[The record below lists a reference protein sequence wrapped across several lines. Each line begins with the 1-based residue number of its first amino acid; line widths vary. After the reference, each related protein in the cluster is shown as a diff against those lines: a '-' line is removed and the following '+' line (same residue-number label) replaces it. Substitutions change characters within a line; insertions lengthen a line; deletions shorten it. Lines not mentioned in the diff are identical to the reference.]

1 MACRW
6 GLATATILIR
16 AAEGLSV
23 TARPTRT
30 NAFSVVWRTRGGR
43 FSCGGPRMAAGGV
56 VAGDSVGDD
65 PYPTTATTAST
76 AARGDGSSSRPLPRL
91 NAPPHDYV
99 RHAYS
104 PRAGPLW
111 SSVAAFLGWTEELA
125 RGLITFGGVY
135 YKPGGAP
142 ASAKPKRQ
150 LDPDREVEIGEYLR
164 IFPEPRR
171 YPAFLGVDWES
182 KIVYDCVGVMLV
194 NKPAG
199 VPAHATV
206 DNFAENMLAGI
217 RGVRPGLDLLLPH
230 RLDIDT
236 SGLVIVAKGAETL
249 RSINE
254 IIKRPGLILQTGDDS
269 PRDRRRKNKALRQA
283 AKLAKGTANIKT
295 SVFEEALMT
304 AAAATESEAL
314 PETPQVGRAIPPTQA
329 FATGAGGEAAAADT
343 GAAENAVG
351 AITKRYR
358 ALVQVLPGSSPLKA
372 SSIPLKHFQ
381 KVSRRA
387 PKEFRR
393 DRPPQATSTARSAD
407 TPGGGKDDAGSW
419 IECRLLVLSASEASV
434 SPVVTPAGFPT
445 RTGGSIK
452 GGVGGGDVSMKMLQE
467 VEVQLLTGRT
477 HQIRGQLAAEGC
489 PIYGDYLYGPAAR
502 ETSPTDPAATAAT
515 AAATTPV
522 VEGGTTATASATTPR
537 PTGGTFVLRRSPAPG
552 AAATEPGLV
561 AEEGV
566 RQLGLRAGFQGDE
579 KGSRGGFVE
588 SPKMALQA
596 SHISLELE
604 AEGGGR
610 ERHAFTLARD
620 TCWWVGEGWG
630 AGVSAE

>member
-1 MACRW
+1 
-6 GLATATILIR
+6 
-16 AAEGLSV
+16 
-23 TARPTRT
+23 
-30 NAFSVVWRTRGGR
+30 
-43 FSCGGPRMAAGGV
+43 MAAGVV
-56 VAGDSVGDD
+56 VAGDSVGDA
-65 PYPTTATTAST
+65 PFPTPEPTAST
-76 AARGDGSSSRPLPRL
+76 VARGDGTSSRPLPRL

-142 ASAKPKRQ
+142 ALAKPKRE

-182 KIVYDCVGVMLV
+182 KIVYDCAGVMLV

-217 RGVRPGLDLLLPH
+217 RSVRPDLDLLLPH

-236 SGLVIVAKGAETL
+236 SGLVIVVTRNLGVQELGLARNRTKHAGRAKGAGTL

-254 IIKRPGLILQTGDDS
+254 IIKRPGLILRTGIDS
-269 PRDRRRKNKALRQA
+269 PRDRRRKNKALRRA
-283 AKLAKGTANIKT
+283 AKLTNGTANIKT
-295 SVFEEALMT
+295 PVYQEASMT
-304 AAAATESEAL
+304 AATAASAAAAESEAL
-314 PETPQVGRAIPPTQA
+314 PETSQVGRAIPPTQA
-329 FATGAGGEAAAADT
+329 FATGAGGGGGAAAAET
-343 GAAENAVG
+343 GAVENAVG

-358 ALVQVLPGSSPLKA
+358 ALVQVLPGRSPLKA
-372 SSIPLKHFQ
+372 SPIPMTHFQ

-393 DRPPQATSTARSAD
+393 DRPPQPNATSNARSAD
-407 TPGGGKDDAGSW
+407 TPGGGEDDEGSW

-434 SPVVTPAGFPT
+434 SPVVTSAGFPS

-452 GGVGGGDVSMKMLQE
+452 GGIGDGGVSTGMLQE

-489 PIYGDYLYGPAAR
+489 PIYGDYLYGPAEESVR
-502 ETSPTDPAATAAT
+502 Q
-515 AAATTPV
+515 
-522 VEGGTTATASATTPR
+522 
-537 PTGGTFVLRRSPAPG
+537 
-552 AAATEPGLV
+552 PGL
-561 AEEGV
+561 
-566 RQLGLRAGFQGDE
+566 QAGFQRDE
-579 KGSRGGFVE
+579 NDSRSGFVE

-604 AEGGGR
+604 AEDGRR
-610 ERHAFTLARD
+610 ERHVFTLARD
-620 TCWWVGEGWG
+620 TCWWFDEGWG
-630 AGVSAE
+630 ACVSDE

>member
-6 GLATATILIR
+6 GLATATLLIR
-16 AAEGLSV
+16 AAARLSV
-23 TARPTRT
+23 TAKPTRT
-30 NAFSVVWRTRGGR
+30 HASSVVWRTRGGR
-43 FSCGGPRMAAGGV
+43 FSSGGPRMAAGGV

-65 PYPTTATTAST
+65 PFPTRAPTAST
-76 AARGDGSSSRPLPRL
+76 AARGDGSGSRPLPRL

-142 ASAKPKRQ
+142 ASAKPKRE
-150 LDPDREVEIGEYLR
+150 LDPDRKVEIGEYLR
-164 IFPEPRR
+164 IFPEPRK

-182 KIVYDCVGVMLV
+182 KIVYDRAGVMLV

-217 RGVRPGLDLLLPH
+217 RGVRPGLELLLPH

-249 RSINE
+249 RSIND
-254 IIKRPGLILQTGDDS
+254 IIKRPGLMLQTGDDS
-269 PRDRRRKNKALRQA
+269 PRDRRRKNKALRRA
-283 AKLAKGTANIKT
+283 AKLANGTANIKT
-295 SVFEEALMT
+295 PVSEEASMT
-304 AAAATESEAL
+304 AAAAESEAL
-314 PETPQVGRAIPPTQA
+314 PETPQVGRATPPTQA
-329 FATGAGGEAAAADT
+329 LATVAGGEAAVAKT

-351 AITKRYR
+351 AIIKRYR
-358 ALVQVLPGSSPLKA
+358 ALVQVLPGRSQLKA
-372 SSIPLKHFQ
+372 SPIPLKHFQ

-393 DRPPQATSTARSAD
+393 DRPPQPKATSNARSAES
-407 TPGGGKDDAGSW
+407 PGGGEDDEGSW
-419 IECRLLVLSASEASV
+419 IECRLLVLSASDASV

-452 GGVGGGDVSMKMLQE
+452 GGVEGGGVSTGMLQE

-489 PIYGDYLYGPAAR
+489 PIYGD
-502 ETSPTDPAATAAT
+502 
-515 AAATTPV
+515 
-522 VEGGTTATASATTPR
+522 
-537 PTGGTFVLRRSPAPG
+537 
-552 AAATEPGLV
+552 
-561 AEEGV
+561 
-566 RQLGLRAGFQGDE
+566 
-579 KGSRGGFVE
+579 
-588 SPKMALQA
+588 
-596 SHISLELE
+596 
-604 AEGGGR
+604 
-610 ERHAFTLARD
+610 
-620 TCWWVGEGWG
+620 
-630 AGVSAE
+630 

>member
-1 MACRW
+1 MF
-6 GLATATILIR
+6 LTI
-16 AAEGLSV
+16 ASSV
-23 TARPTRT
+23 I
-30 NAFSVVWRTRGGR
+30 WRTRGGR
-43 FSCGGPRMAAGGV
+43 FNSGGARIGAEGV

-65 PYPTTATTAST
+65 PFPTPAPTAST
-76 AARGDGSSSRPLPRL
+76 AARGDESGSRPLPRL

-142 ASAKPKRQ
+142 ASAKPKRE

-164 IFPEPRR
+164 IFPKPRR

-182 KIVYDCVGVMLV
+182 KIVYDCAGVMLV

-230 RLDIDT
+230 RLDNDT
-236 SGLVIVAKGAETL
+236 SGLVIVAKGADTL

-254 IIKRPGLILQTGDDS
+254 IIKRPGLMLQTGDDS
-269 PRDRRRKNKALRQA
+269 PRDRRRKNKALRRA
-283 AKLAKGTANIKT
+283 AKLADGTANIKT
-295 SVFEEALMT
+295 PVSEEASMT
-304 AAAATESEAL
+304 EAAAATESEAL

-329 FATGAGGEAAAADT
+329 FATGAGAEAAAAET
-343 GAAENAVG
+343 GAVQNAVG

-358 ALVQVLPGSSPLKA
+358 ALVEVLPGSSPLKA
-372 SSIPLKHFQ
+372 SPIPLTHFQ

-387 PKEFRR
+387 PKDFRR
-393 DRPPQATSTARSAD
+393 DRPPQPKATSNARLAD
-407 TPGGGKDDAGSW
+407 TPGGGEDDEGSW

-434 SPVVTPAGFPT
+434 SSVVTPAGFPT
-445 RTGGSIK
+445 RTGDSIK
-452 GGVGGGDVSMKMLQE
+452 GGGGGGGVSTGMLQE

-489 PIYGDYLYGPAAR
+489 PIYGDNLYGPAVR
-502 ETSPTDPAATAAT
+502 ETSPTGPAEPAATAAE
-515 AAATTPV
+515 TTPAV
-522 VEGGTTATASATTPR
+522 VGGTTATAPAALAEQAGGSTATASATTPR
-537 PTGGTFVLRRSPAPG
+537 PTGGTFVLRRSPAPA

-561 AEEGV
+561 VEEEAV
-566 RQLGLRAGFQGDE
+566 RQVGLQAGFQGDE
-579 KGSRGGFVE
+579 TSCRGGFVE

-596 SHISLELE
+596 CHISLELE
-604 AEGGGR
+604 AEDGGR

-620 TCWWVGEGWG
+620 TCWWVDEGRG
-630 AGVSAE
+630 ACVSAE